1 MRKALLNLNITI
13 ENDTTLEKNED
24 FNFTLQARDP
34 MNRIQIVNESVA
46 FILLNDDGEIIPT
59 ILHTRHMKQE
69 PWGPLPLTFSE

>member
-1 MRKALLNLNITI
+1 MRKALLSLNITI

-46 FILLNDDGEIIPT
+46 FTILNDDGEVILT
-59 ILHTRHMKQE
+59 IANVYKKG
-69 PWGPLPLTFSE
+69 GPRELQSLTLRK